1 MPVEVV
7 VTHTLNFR
15 VNSIVAALAD
25 HSMILHITG
34 FADGL
39 FINHD
44 VDLSSQDT
52 VAIKA
57 AEMLQMPVL
66 TFSFCVLIVE
76 NKLITTST
84 ARFFTVTVVSATIEF
99 SIFPEIDHIYQEF
112 TAGAA
117 DKASRMPE
125 FVISS
130 SLSIHSWVTFFHIL
144 IAPETEILRSFLTSL
159 FVFHGSNSS
168 GGSFLAITQDI
179 LLPGFPF
186 HFTGKF
192 DITHTQC
199 FSLVFLHKLLHLLN
213 LIRCQLVAFGRV
225 LIMSRQLLGQ
235 LFLAVLSPFR
245 ASHRLFLL
253 WKHLHIVPRQGLI
266 LNRRC
271 PFVSYCID
279 GHILLGCHRISQYHY
294 ITLIHGDT
302 I

>member
-1 MPVEVV
+1 
-7 VTHTLNFR
+7 
-15 VNSIVAALAD
+15 
-25 HSMILHITG
+25 MILHITG

-44 VDLSSQDT
+44 VDFSSQDT

-66 TFSFCVLIVE
+66 TFSF
-76 NKLITTST
+76 T

-117 DKASRMPE
+117 DKASRMPD
-125 FVISS
+125 
-130 SLSIHSWVTFFHIL
+130 
-144 IAPETEILRSFLTSL
+144 L
-159 FVFHGSNSS
+159 FVFHGSNCT

-192 DITHTQC
+192 DITHTQR
-199 FSLVFLHKLLHLLN
+199 FGLVFLHKLLHLLH

-253 WKHLHIVPRQGLI
+253 WKHLHLVSHQGLI

-271 PFVSYCID
+271 PFISYCID
-279 GHILLGCHRISQYHY
+279 GHILLGCHWISQDHY